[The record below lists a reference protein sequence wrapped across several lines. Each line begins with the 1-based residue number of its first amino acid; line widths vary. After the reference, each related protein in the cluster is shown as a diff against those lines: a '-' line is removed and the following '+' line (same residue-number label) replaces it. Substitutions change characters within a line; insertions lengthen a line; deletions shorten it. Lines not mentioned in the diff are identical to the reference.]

1 MKKKKFDCVE
11 MMHEGAIAVKKRIS
25 GLTLEQEL
33 GFWRKSTQ
41 ALRDQQKKIRDK
53 KKLKLN

>member
-11 MMHEGAIAVKKRIS
+11 MMHEGAAGLKKKIS
-25 GLTLEQEL
+25 LFTREQEL
-33 GFWRKSTQ
+33 GFWRKSTEE
-41 ALRDQQKKIRDK
+41 LREKQEKTRGK

>member
-1 MKKKKFDCVE
+1 MKKKKLDCVE
-11 MMHEGAIAVKKRIS
+11 MMHDGAIAVKKKIS

-33 GFWRKSTQ
+33 EFWRKSTQ

>member
-11 MMHEGAIAVKKRIS
+11 MMHDGAAGLKKKIS
-25 GLTLEQEL
+25 LFTREQEL
-33 GFWRKSTQ
+33 EFWRKSTQ